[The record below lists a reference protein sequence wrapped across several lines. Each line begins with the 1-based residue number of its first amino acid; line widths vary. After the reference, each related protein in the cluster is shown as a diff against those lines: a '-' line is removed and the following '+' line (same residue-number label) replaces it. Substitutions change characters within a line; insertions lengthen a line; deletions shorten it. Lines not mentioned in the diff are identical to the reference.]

1 MADIPAAR
9 DLLQQALEFEMQ
21 DEARTLIADALDL
34 MYRDYSLGR
43 KAPKQSAPITEGVKR
58 SILIYAQSHPK
69 MTQQDIATM
78 FNVNAGRV
86 SEILTGKR

>member
-1 MADIPAAR
+1 MADGPAAR
-9 DLLQQALEFEMQ
+9 ELLQQALEFEMQ
-21 DEARTLIADALDL
+21 DEARSLITDALDL

>member
-1 MADIPAAR
+1 MADVPAAR

>member
-1 MADIPAAR
+1 MANIPKAR
-9 DLLQQALEFEMQ
+9 EILTEALEFNM
-21 DEARTLIADALDL
+21 DSKVRKRIEAAIQE

-43 KAPKQSAPITEGVKR
+43 RAPKQSAAVTENVKH
-58 SILIYAQSHPK
+58 SIKTYASTHPN
-69 MTQQDIATM
+69 MTQQDIATI

>member
-1 MADIPAAR
+1 MADVPAAR
-9 DLLQQALEFEMQ
+9 ELLQQALEFEMQ
-21 DEARTLIADALDL
+21 DEARSLITDALDL

-43 KAPKQSAPITEGVKR
+43 KAPKQSAPITEGVRR
-58 SILIYAQSHPK
+58 SIQIYANTHPQ

>member
-1 MADIPAAR
+1 MADVPAAR
-9 DLLQQALEFEMQ
+9 ELLQQALDFEIQ
-21 DEARTLIADALDL
+21 DEARSLITDALDL

-58 SILIYAQSHPK
+58 SIQIYAQTHPK

>member
-1 MADIPAAR
+1 MADVPAAR
-9 DLLQQALEFEMQ
+9 ELLQQALEFEMQ
-21 DEARTLIADALDL
+21 DEARTLITDALDL

-43 KAPKQSAPITEGVKR
+43 KAPKQSAPITEGVRR
-58 SILIYAQSHPK
+58 SIQIYAQTHPK
-69 MTQQDIATM
+69 MSQQDIATM

>member
-1 MADIPAAR
+1 MDSEVRTRIEAA
-9 DLLQQALEFEMQ
+9 MQ
-21 DEARTLIADALDL
+21 E

-43 KAPKQSAPITEGVKR
+43 KAPKQSDPVTEGVKR
-58 SILIYAQSHPK
+58 SIKIYASTHPDV
-69 MTQQDIATM
+69 TQQDIATM

>member
-1 MADIPAAR
+1 MADVPAAR
-9 DLLQQALEFEMQ
+9 ELLQQALEFEMQ

-43 KAPKQSAPITEGVKR
+43 KAPKQSAPVTDEVR
-58 SILIYAQSHPK
+58 SLIRVYAKTYPD
-69 MTQQDIATM
+69 MTQQQIATE
-78 FNVNAGRV
+78 FNLNAGRV

>member
-1 MADIPAAR
+1 MADVPAAR
-9 DLLQQALEFEMQ
+9 ELLQQALEFEMQ
-21 DEARTLIADALDL
+21 DEARTLITDALDL

-58 SILIYAQSHPK
+58 SIQIYASTHPQ